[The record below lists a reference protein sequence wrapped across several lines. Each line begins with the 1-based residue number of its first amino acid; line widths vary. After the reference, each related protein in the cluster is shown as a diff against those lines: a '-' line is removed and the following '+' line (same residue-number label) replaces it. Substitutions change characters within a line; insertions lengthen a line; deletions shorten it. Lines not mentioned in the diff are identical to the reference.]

1 MLNKKNIQKFIYF
14 WYNMMHYLLVI
25 LFRRSLIKREGRYI
39 FEWRMYNLVRNE
51 LDIAYQ
57 IFEN

>member
-1 MLNKKNIQKFIYF
+1 
-14 WYNMMHYLLVI
+14 MMHYLLVI
-25 LFRRSLIKREGRYI
+25 LFRRSLIKSEGRYI
-39 FEWRMYNLVRNE
+39 MYNLARNE

>member
-1 MLNKKNIQKFIYF
+1 
-14 WYNMMHYLLVI
+14 MMHYLLVI